1 MGGPASIARVV
12 HMILQRDTRPRGF
25 YAPRLPTEP
34 PTGPRTG
41 NEWQALLVIRLAAH
55 DLERTVHLLEQD
67 HASKVVR
74 ERDAPERKPLVGT
87 SAHLG

>member
-34 PTGPRTG
+34 PTG
-41 NEWQALLVIRLAAH
+41 L
-55 DLERTVHLLEQD
+55 
-67 HASKVVR
+67 
-74 ERDAPERKPLVGT
+74 APETSGKPYL
-87 SAHLG
+87 